1 MPSKLLFCLLFAI
14 GLFIPQIRAAE
25 PEVIDGV
32 AAVVNGDVI
41 TFSQVQEVSGP
52 RERTL
57 REQFTGQELID
68 KIKEARLAAFS
79 DLIDR
84 QLIVQ
89 DFKKKSFSMP
99 EYVVDDQIQTI
110 IKEDFAGDR
119 QAFLRTLNAQG
130 YTMSRFREVQK
141 DKVIVGAMRQNNVK
155 GNFTATPQQI
165 QAYYEANKQEFVTP
179 EQLKLRMIVLNAD
192 PLDANSGDATRKMAD
207 EIREK
212 VKSGA
217 DFATMAKTYSMDG
230 TAESGGDWGLVDR
243 KTLNQQL
250 TDVAFALS
258 PGQTSQVVQI
268 GDSFYILYCETK
280 KKSSFVPLPR
290 FVTGSRKL
298 EQVQSQKA
306 TRRWIDSLREKAY
319 IKIIKSRG
327 LLASVENDA
336 RGIASH
342 GGHGAGERIKGCR
355 RRQGTRARFGGA
367 SPSPD
372 HLVGRPKSSSSP
384 LVASVTRCDAISPH
398 GVLHSDLFLQRF
410 LLKMQNISKS
420 SISVCRTPSFIAGIF
435 FSISL
440 WVISAPGHRF
450 HLGCDF

>member
-1 MPSKLLFCLLFAI
+1 MPSKLLFSLLLAI
-14 GLFIPQIRAAE
+14 AFFIAQTRAAE

-68 KIKEARLAAFS
+68 KIKEARLAALN

-89 DFKKKSFSMP
+89 EFKKKQFSIP
-99 EYVVDDQIQTI
+99 DYVVDDQIANI
-110 IKEDFAGDR
+110 IKDDFAGDR

-130 YTMSRFREVQK
+130 YTVNKFRDMQR

-155 GNFTATPQQI
+155 GNFSATPQQI
-165 QAYYEANKQEFVTP
+165 QAYYDANKQEFVTP

-192 PLDANSGDATRKMAD
+192 PLDANSADSTRKMSE
-207 EIREK
+207 EIRDK
-212 VKSGA
+212 VKGGA

-230 TAESGGDWGLVDR
+230 TAESGGDWGLIDR

-268 GDSFYILYCETK
+268 GDSFYILYCESK
-280 KKSSFVPLPR
+280 KESGVIPLPEVR
-290 FVTGSRKL
+290 DGIERKL
-298 EQVQSQKA
+298 EQAQRQKA
-306 TRRWIDSLREKAY
+306 TQRWLDGLREKAF
-319 IKIIKSRG
+319 IKIY
-327 LLASVENDA
+327 
-336 RGIASH
+336 
-342 GGHGAGERIKGCR
+342 
-355 RRQGTRARFGGA
+355 
-367 SPSPD
+367 
-372 HLVGRPKSSSSP
+372 
-384 LVASVTRCDAISPH
+384 
-398 GVLHSDLFLQRF
+398 
-410 LLKMQNISKS
+410 
-420 SISVCRTPSFIAGIF
+420 
-435 FSISL
+435 
-440 WVISAPGHRF
+440 
-450 HLGCDF
+450 

>member
-1 MPSKLLFCLLFAI
+1 MPSKLLFSLLLTIAF
-14 GLFIPQIRAAE
+14 FIAQTRAAE

-68 KIKEARLAAFS
+68 KIKEARLGALN

-89 DFKKKSFSMP
+89 EFKKKQFNIP
-99 EYVVDDQIQTI
+99 EYVVDDQIANI
-110 IKEDFAGDR
+110 IKDDFAGDR

-130 YTMSRFREVQK
+130 YTVNKFRDMQR

-165 QAYYEANKQEFVTP
+165 QAYYDANKQEFVTP

-192 PLDANSGDATRKMAD
+192 PLDANSADSTRKMAE
-207 EIREK
+207 EIRDK
-212 VKSGA
+212 VKGGA

-230 TAESGGDWGLVDR
+230 TAESGGDWGLIDR

-268 GDSFYILYCETK
+268 GDSFYILFCESK
-280 KKSSFVPLPR
+280 KESGVIPLPEVR
-290 FVTGSRKL
+290 AGIERKL
-298 EQVQSQKA
+298 EQAMRQKA
-306 TRRWIDSLREKAY
+306 TQRWLDSLREKAF
-319 IKIIKSRG
+319 IKIY
-327 LLASVENDA
+327 
-336 RGIASH
+336 
-342 GGHGAGERIKGCR
+342 
-355 RRQGTRARFGGA
+355 
-367 SPSPD
+367 
-372 HLVGRPKSSSSP
+372 
-384 LVASVTRCDAISPH
+384 
-398 GVLHSDLFLQRF
+398 
-410 LLKMQNISKS
+410 
-420 SISVCRTPSFIAGIF
+420 
-435 FSISL
+435 
-440 WVISAPGHRF
+440 
-450 HLGCDF
+450 

>member
-1 MPSKLLFCLLFAI
+1 MPSKLLFSLLLTIAF
-14 GLFIPQIRAAE
+14 FIAQTRAAE

-68 KIKEARLAAFS
+68 KIKEARLGALN

-89 DFKKKSFSMP
+89 EFKKKQFNIP
-99 EYVVDDQIQTI
+99 EYVVDDQIANI
-110 IKEDFAGDR
+110 IKDDFAGDR

-130 YTMSRFREVQK
+130 YTVNKFRDMQR

-155 GNFTATPQQI
+155 GNFSATPQQI
-165 QAYYEANKQEFVTP
+165 QAYYDANKQEFVTP

-192 PLDANSGDATRKMAD
+192 PLDANSADSTRKMSE
-207 EIREK
+207 EIRDK
-212 VKSGA
+212 VKGGA

-230 TAESGGDWGLVDR
+230 TAESGGDWGLIDR

-268 GDSFYILYCETK
+268 GDSFYILYCESK
-280 KKSSFVPLPR
+280 KESGVIPLPEVR
-290 FVTGSRKL
+290 AGIERKL
-298 EQVQSQKA
+298 EQAMRQKA
-306 TRRWIDSLREKAY
+306 TQRWLDSLREKAF
-319 IKIIKSRG
+319 IKIY
-327 LLASVENDA
+327 
-336 RGIASH
+336 
-342 GGHGAGERIKGCR
+342 
-355 RRQGTRARFGGA
+355 
-367 SPSPD
+367 
-372 HLVGRPKSSSSP
+372 
-384 LVASVTRCDAISPH
+384 
-398 GVLHSDLFLQRF
+398 
-410 LLKMQNISKS
+410 
-420 SISVCRTPSFIAGIF
+420 
-435 FSISL
+435 
-440 WVISAPGHRF
+440 
-450 HLGCDF
+450 

>member
-1 MPSKLLFCLLFAI
+1 MPSKLLFSLLLTIAF
-14 GLFIPQIRAAE
+14 FIAQTRAAE

-68 KIKEARLAAFS
+68 KIKEARLGALN

-89 DFKKKSFSMP
+89 EFKKKQFNIP
-99 EYVVDDQIQTI
+99 EYVVDDQIANI
-110 IKEDFAGDR
+110 IKDDFAGDR

-130 YTMSRFREVQK
+130 YTINKFRDMQR

-155 GNFTATPQQI
+155 GNFSATPQQI
-165 QAYYEANKQEFVTP
+165 QAYYDANKQEFVTP

-192 PLDANSGDATRKMAD
+192 PLDANSADSTRKMAE
-207 EIREK
+207 EIRDK
-212 VKSGA
+212 VKGGA

-230 TAESGGDWGLVDR
+230 TAESGGDWGLIDR

-268 GDSFYILYCETK
+268 GDSFYILYCESK
-280 KKSSFVPLPR
+280 KESGVIPLPEVR
-290 FVTGSRKL
+290 AGIERKL
-298 EQVQSQKA
+298 EQAMRQKA
-306 TRRWIDSLREKAY
+306 TQRWLDSLREKAF
-319 IKIIKSRG
+319 IKIY
-327 LLASVENDA
+327 
-336 RGIASH
+336 
-342 GGHGAGERIKGCR
+342 
-355 RRQGTRARFGGA
+355 
-367 SPSPD
+367 
-372 HLVGRPKSSSSP
+372 
-384 LVASVTRCDAISPH
+384 
-398 GVLHSDLFLQRF
+398 
-410 LLKMQNISKS
+410 
-420 SISVCRTPSFIAGIF
+420 
-435 FSISL
+435 
-440 WVISAPGHRF
+440 
-450 HLGCDF
+450 